1 MVKERLA
8 LFFSLA
14 LFFAGS
20 SCSQVEP
27 PAPVY
32 PVPTDEQVAWH
43 KMETYAFIH
52 FGLNTFN
59 DLEWGYGNTP
69 ASTFN
74 PEALDCEQWVQTIKA
89 AGLKGVILTAKHHDG
104 FCLWPTSTTDYSVK
118 NSPWKD
124 GKGDLVRDLSDA
136 CRKYGLKFGL
146 YLSPW
151 DRHQAEYGR
160 AAYVDVFHTQMLE
173 LISNY
178 GPLFEYWFDGA
189 NGGNGWYGGANE
201 TRSIDPATYYKYEEA
216 REKIKEL
223 HPRAMIF
230 GGTVPDIRWIGNEEG
245 WADDTQWSTYS
256 LKRETNARQSQMG
269 MEDGDQWLGGECDVS
284 IRPGWFYHAREDHQV
299 KSVAKLVDLYYRSV
313 GHNANFLLNFPV
325 ALNGRIHPVDSA
337 RAVEWFLTIQEEMKT
352 NLLKGASVQATD
364 TRGRSFSA
372 KKVLDGNWNS
382 YWATKDGVTTA
393 SLTFEFPERTPLNR
407 VLIQEYIPLG
417 QRVRS
422 FRLEYEDGGKWQ
434 SVSTLDSTTTVGYK
448 RIVRFPTVMAEKLR
462 IHFLDAKGPLCIN
475 TVEAYNAPVLLSE
488 PVITRDRN
496 DLVRIASGDAT
507 VEIYYTVDGSEPTA
521 QSLRYED
528 AFPLPDKGVVKAIC
542 YDPVRKQA
550 SAVGLADFDISQ
562 ASYRV
567 VSTKD
572 ERAYSVFD
580 GNGYT
585 AYYLPEKEH
594 AFVFELE
601 RPANITGL
609 KYTPN
614 QQRDAGGHISHYIL
628 YVDGKKV
635 SEGEFS
641 NIKAN
646 PVEQVLDFPAVKGRT
661 VKLECVR
668 LTSGSRAGIGE
679 LSLVT
684 E

>member
-1 MVKERLA
+1 M
-8 LFFSLA
+8 
-14 LFFAGS
+14 
-20 SCSQVEP
+20 
-27 PAPVY
+27 
-32 PVPTDEQVAWH
+32 
-43 KMETYAFIH
+43 
-52 FGLNTFN
+52 
-59 DLEWGYGNTP
+59 
-69 ASTFN
+69 
-74 PEALDCEQWVQTIKA
+74 
-89 AGLKGVILTAKHHDG
+89 
-104 FCLWPTSTTDYSVK
+104 
-118 NSPWKD
+118 
-124 GKGDLVRDLSDA
+124 
-136 CRKYGLKFGL
+136 
-146 YLSPW
+146 
-151 DRHQAEYGR
+151 
-160 AAYVDVFHTQMLE
+160 
-173 LISNY
+173 
-178 GPLFEYWFDGA
+178 
-189 NGGNGWYGGANE
+189 
-201 TRSIDPATYYKYEEA
+201 
-216 REKIKEL
+216 
-223 HPRAMIF
+223 
-230 GGTVPDIRWIGNEEG
+230 
-245 WADDTQWSTYS
+245 
-256 LKRETNARQSQMG
+256 
-269 MEDGDQWLGGECDVS
+269 
-284 IRPGWFYHAREDHQV
+284 
-299 KSVAKLVDLYYRSV
+299 
-313 GHNANFLLNFPV
+313 
-325 ALNGRIHPVDSA
+325 
-337 RAVEWFLTIQEEMKT
+337 
-352 NLLKGASVQATD
+352 
-364 TRGRSFSA
+364 
-372 KKVLDGNWNS
+372 
-382 YWATKDGVTTA
+382 
-393 SLTFEFPERTPLNR
+393 
-407 VLIQEYIPLG
+407 G

-422 FRLEYEDGGKWQ
+422 FRLEYEDGGEWQ
-434 SVSTLDSTTTVGYK
+434 PVSTLDSTTTVGYK
-448 RIVRFPTVMAEKLR
+448 RIVRFPAVMAEKLR

-488 PVITRDRN
+488 PLITRDRN

-507 VEIYYTVDGSEPTA
+507 AEIYYTVDGSEPTV

-528 AFPLPDKGVVKAIC
+528 AFPFPDKGVVKAIC

-550 SAVGLADFDISQ
+550 SAVGSADFDISQ

-601 RPANITGL
+601 RPVNITGL

-668 LTSGSRAGIGE
+668 LTSGNRAGIGE